1 MTPREVRRSARLV
14 LVLASGCGALSAEHD
29 TREPDVF
36 VAPSTDRDPAP
47 FKPRPSATTALRE
60 SDSTLTLVQS
70 TTHEQARALA
80 LRFVRALLDA
90 DAAALRDM
98 LAEDVTRISAA
109 QRVVRDS
116 MVSECLG
123 IAHQLHFRPELQVE
137 DVIVLA
143 ELRTGPLAGLG
154 PRMPPGLVPSDVSV
168 EVPVRRIDVRGPA
181 SPAFYTDLPCIS
193 RLVVRPGPYP
203 IVVAVGR

>member
-1 MTPREVRRSARLV
+1 MTPREVVRVARLA
-14 LVLASGCGALSAEHD
+14 LVLTGGCALSSGHG
-29 TREPDVF
+29 TREPDAF

-47 FKPRPSATTALRE
+47 FRPRPSAATTPRE

-70 TTHEQARALA
+70 TAHEQARTLA

-90 DAAALRDM
+90 DATALRDL

-109 QRVVRDS
+109 QRVARDS

-123 IAHQLHFRPELQVE
+123 IAHQLHFRPELRVE
-137 DVIVLA
+137 DVIVLG
-143 ELRTGPLAGLG
+143 ELRTGPLASLGLG
-154 PRMPPGLVPSDVSV
+154 MPPGLVPSDVSV
-168 EVPVRRIDVRGPA
+168 EVPVRRIDVRGAA

-203 IVVAVGR
+203 IVLAVGR